1 VKTFC
6 SAQEIEDLAA
16 QGRKELVIDHNTV
29 LTDMAR
35 HVAQQL
41 GVKIVYKSQSGPP
54 ASAAPAATPVISNLA
69 RSSSIRPGSKP
80 KGCQHAPLISP
91 PAGAAPLTQNP
102 SPAGSSGTVV
112 DQLVGLVKRL
122 GHSKGGSS

>member
-1 VKTFC
+1 MKTFC

-16 QGRKELVIDHNTV
+16 QGRKELVIDQNTV

-41 GVKIVYKSQSGPP
+41 GVKIVYKSQPGG
-54 ASAAPAATPVISNLA
+54 ASAPAPAAASLTRSTPL
-69 RSSSIRPGSKP
+69 RPGSRP
-80 KGCQHAPLISP
+80 KGCQHAPLTHP
-91 PAGAAPLTQNP
+91 PASTALPAQNP
-102 SPAGSSGTVV
+102 APGGGSGTVV

-122 GHSKGGSS
+122 GNNKGGGS

>member
-1 VKTFC
+1 MKTFC

-16 QGRKELVIDHNTV
+16 QGKKELVIDPNTV

-41 GVKIVYKSQSGPP
+41 GVKIVYKSQPPEAASTSVTASLARP
-54 ASAAPAATPVISNLA
+54 ASF
-69 RSSSIRPGSKP
+69 RPGSKP
-80 KGCQHAPLISP
+80 KGCQHAPLTSP
-91 PAGAAPLTQNP
+91 PASAAPPAQNSAP
-102 SPAGSSGTVV
+102 GGTVV

-122 GHSKGGSS
+122 GNSKGGGN

>member
-6 SAQEIEDLAA
+6 SAQEIEDLAT
-16 QGRKELVIDHNTV
+16 QGRRELVIDQNTV

-41 GVKIVYKSQSGPP
+41 GVKIVYKSQPAGA
-54 ASAAPAATPVISNLA
+54 ASASAPAAASLTRPTPL
-69 RSSSIRPGSKP
+69 RPGSKP
-80 KGCQHAPLISP
+80 KGCQHASLTSP
-91 PAGAAPLTQNP
+91 PAGAASPSSQN
-102 SPAGSSGTVV
+102 SAAGGGSGTVV

-122 GHSKGGSS
+122 GNNKGGGS

>member
-16 QGRKELVIDHNTV
+16 QGKKELVIDQNTV

-35 HVAQQL
+35 HAAQQL
-41 GVKIVYKSQSGPP
+41 GVKIVYKTQP
-54 ASAAPAATPVISNLA
+54 AGAVSTSAPAAASLTRPASL
-69 RSSSIRPGSKP
+69 RPGSKP
-80 KGCQHAPLISP
+80 KGCQHAPLTSP
-91 PAGAAPLTQNP
+91 PANAAPP
-102 SPAGSSGTVV
+102 SSPNSAASGTVV

-122 GHSKGGSS
+122 GNTKGGGS

>member
-16 QGRKELVIDHNTV
+16 QGRQELVVDQNTV

-35 HVAQQL
+35 HAAQQL
-41 GVKIVYKSQSGPP
+41 GVKIVYKAQP
-54 ASAAPAATPVISNLA
+54 AGAASSPSPAASSLA
-69 RSSSIRPGSKP
+69 RPAFLRPGSKP
-80 KGCQHAPLISP
+80 KGCQHAPLTSP
-91 PAGAAPLTQNP
+91 PANAAPPSSQN
-102 SPAGSSGTVV
+102 SAASGSSGTVV

-122 GHSKGGSS
+122 SHNKGGDS

>member
-1 VKTFC
+1 MKTFC

-16 QGRKELVIDHNTV
+16 QGRRELVIDQNTV

-41 GVKIVYKSQSGPP
+41 GVKIVYKSQPAGA
-54 ASAAPAATPVISNLA
+54 ASASVPAAASLTRPTPL
-69 RSSSIRPGSKP
+69 RPGSRP
-80 KGCQHAPLISP
+80 KGCQHAPLTSP
-91 PAGAAPLTQNP
+91 PASATSPAQNP
-102 SPAGSSGTVV
+102 AASGGSGTVV

-122 GHSKGGSS
+122 GNNKGGGS

>member
-6 SAQEIEDLAA
+6 SAEEIENLAA
-16 QGRKELVIDHNTV
+16 QGRKELVIDQNTV

-41 GVKIVYKSQSGPP
+41 GVKIVYKSQPDGAASTSAPVTASLTRP
-54 ASAAPAATPVISNLA
+54 ASF
-69 RSSSIRPGSKP
+69 RPGSKP
-80 KGCQHAPLISP
+80 KGCQHPPLTSSPANAAPPSSQNG
-91 PAGAAPLTQNP
+91 PAG
-102 SPAGSSGTVV
+102 GSSGTVV

-122 GHSKGGSS
+122 GNTKGGGN

>member
-16 QGRKELVIDHNTV
+16 QGRKELVIDQNTV

-41 GVKIVYKSQSGPP
+41 GVKIVYKSQPAGA
-54 ASAAPAATPVISNLA
+54 ASAPAPAAASLPRPASL
-69 RSSSIRPGSKP
+69 RPGSKP
-80 KGCQHAPLISP
+80 KGCQHAPLTNP
-91 PAGAAPLTQNP
+91 PASAPSTAQNP
-102 SPAGSSGTVV
+102 APGGSSGTVV

-122 GHSKGGSS
+122 GNNKAAGS

>member
-16 QGRKELVIDHNTV
+16 QGRKELVIDHNIV

-41 GVKIVYKSQSGPP
+41 GVKIVYKSQP
-54 ASAAPAATPVISNLA
+54 AGAVSAPVAASLARPAAL
-69 RSSSIRPGSKP
+69 RPGSKP
-80 KGCQHAPLISP
+80 KGCQHAPLTSP
-91 PAGAAPLTQNP
+91 PASAASPSAQN
-102 SPAGSSGTVV
+102 SAAGGGSGTVV

-122 GHSKGGSS
+122 GKGS

>member
-1 VKTFC
+1 MKTFC

-16 QGRKELVIDHNTV
+16 QGRKELVIDQNTV

-41 GVKIVYKSQSGPP
+41 GVKIVYKSQPGA
-54 ASAAPAATPVISNLA
+54 ASAPAPAAASLTRPTPL
-69 RSSSIRPGSKP
+69 RPGSKP
-80 KGCQHAPLISP
+80 KGCQHAPLTSP
-91 PAGAAPLTQNP
+91 PASTTSPAQNP
-102 SPAGSSGTVV
+102 APGGSSGTVV

-122 GHSKGGSS
+122 GNNKGGGS

>member
-16 QGRKELVIDHNTV
+16 QGRKELVIDQNTV

-41 GVKIVYKSQSGPP
+41 GVKIVYKSQPEGA
-54 ASAAPAATPVISNLA
+54 ASAAAPVGVSLAGPAPF
-69 RSSSIRPGSKP
+69 RPGSKP
-80 KGCQHAPLISP
+80 KGCQHAPLTSP
-91 PAGAAPLTQNP
+91 PASVTPPSAPNSAAG
-102 SPAGSSGTVV
+102 GSSGTVV

-122 GHSKGGSS
+122 GNTKGGGS

>member
-1 VKTFC
+1 MKTFC

-16 QGRKELVIDHNTV
+16 QGRQELVIDQNTV

-41 GVKIVYKSQSGPP
+41 GVKIVYKSQPVGIASGSAPTA
-54 ASAAPAATPVISNLA
+54 ASLTRSTPL
-69 RSSSIRPGSKP
+69 RPGSKP
-80 KGCQHAPLISP
+80 KGCQHAPLTSP
-91 PAGAAPLTQNP
+91 SASATSPAQNP
-102 SPAGSSGTVV
+102 AASGSSGTVV

-122 GHSKGGSS
+122 GNNKGGGS

>member
-1 VKTFC
+1 MKTFC

-16 QGRKELVIDHNTV
+16 QGRKELVIDQNTV

-41 GVKIVYKSQSGPP
+41 GIKIVYKSQPAGA
-54 ASAAPAATPVISNLA
+54 ASASAPVA
-69 RSSSIRPGSKP
+69 SSLSRPAPFRPGSKP
-80 KGCQHAPLISP
+80 KGCQHAPLTNP
-91 PAGAAPLTQNP
+91 PASAAPPSSQN
-102 SPAGSSGTVV
+102 SAAGGSSGTVV

-122 GHSKGGSS
+122 GNNKGGGS